1 LKNLVLTDCWSDNG
15 GVIHTKTN
23 VNINII
29 NCTFIDN
36 GATEDGGAIYFD
48 STGTLDIRETTFEKC
63 TVKIVDSS
71 GKKHN
76 GGAINI
82 HNGRLNIDKCIF
94 KNNTAGFGYGGAIY
108 LQGETNGIT
117 NSIFEYNTARSRFG
131 GAIYVETDNKNG
143 IIVDNCIFNNNTSID
158 INRKQGSGGA
168 I

>member
-1 LKNLVLTDCWSDNG
+1 MITNCFLCLKRIC
-15 GVIHTKTN
+15 
-23 VNINII
+23 
-29 NCTFIDN
+29 IDSL
-36 GATEDGGAIYFD
+36 DGG
-48 STGTLDIRETTFEKC
+48 
-63 TVKIVDSS
+63 
-71 GKKHN
+71 
-76 GGAINI
+76 
-82 HNGRLNIDKCIF
+82 CIF